1 MKLIPDMKNQAA
13 IDRINKRY
21 SRFARNE
28 ARGISPFY
36 EQLALEV
43 CRDESL
49 LDFISSLPVE
59 KQQPN
64 LLFAAVR
71 YLYGAPDSAKHFL
84 GLIARHH
91 ESVRALILTRSTQTN
106 EPGRCATLLPAL
118 HKLRQPL
125 ALLEVGASA
134 GLCLLPD
141 RYSYDYGGQWLKA
154 ASPGGSAI
162 PVFPCSANNAT
173 PVPARMPEIIWRAGL
188 DLNPIDLN
196 NPEDV
201 RWLEALVWP
210 GQEDRADR
218 LRLAIEIARQ
228 QPPMLVKGD
237 LLTDVRGLAALAPPD
252 ATLVIFHTAVLGY
265 LRSREDIDRFV
276 SVVNSLDAVWISN
289 ESPELFPE
297 AAAKLGKALPN
308 GQFLLMI
315 NGDPVAFTGPHGQ
328 SIDWF

>member
-1 MKLIPDMKNQAA
+1 MKNEEV
-13 IDRINKRY
+13 IDRISKRY
-21 SRFARNE
+21 LRFAKNE
-28 ARGISPFY
+28 AHGISPLY
-36 EQLALEV
+36 EELALEV

-49 LDFISSLPVE
+49 LHFISGLPVE

-64 LLFAAVR
+64 LVFAAVR
-71 YLYGAPDSAKHFL
+71 YFYGTPDSPKHFSE
-84 GLIARHH
+84 LIERHH
-91 ESVRALILTRSTQTN
+91 ETIRALVLTRSTQTN

-118 HKLRQPL
+118 NKLRQPL

-141 RYSYDYGGQWLKA
+141 RYSYDYGGQLLKA
-154 ASPGGSAI
+154 ASSASSAI
-162 PVFPCSANNAT
+162 PVFSCSANTAT
-173 PVPARMPEIIWRAGL
+173 LLPTRMPEIIWRAGL

-196 NPEDV
+196 SPEDV

-210 GQEDRADR
+210 GQEDRGNR

-228 QPPMLVKGD
+228 ELPRVKKGD
-237 LLTDVRGLAALAPPD
+237 LLTDVRALAALAPPN
-252 ATLVIFHTAVLGY
+252 ATLVIFHTAVLSY
-265 LRSREDIDRFV
+265 LRSRDDIDHFRSTV
-276 SVVNSLDAVWISN
+276 TSLDAVWISC
-289 ESPELFPE
+289 EAPQVFPE

-315 NGDPVAFTGPHGQ
+315 DGDPVAFTGPHGQ